1 MFSGNRDRQIEE
13 ELYKLK
19 FRHKTLVKMA
29 AGYKKRESEYY
40 KKAKKSLVKGDERT
54 ATTYA
59 RQSVQFSDMALKT
72 NNMACSVEVIES
84 RVREAV
90 QTGKLNDQMIQTVRL
105 LTAQLAPTTTM
116 TNMATLDKGF
126 EDIMVTTE
134 AIGNVLD
141 GVAAPAI
148 GYSQREQALLGM
160 AQEEIALDDMS
171 SLGASLGLP
180 GNNMVNS
187 LDNNKSVKNFF

>member
-1 MFSGNRDRQIEE
+1 MFSGNRERQIDE

-40 KKAKKSLVKGDERT
+40 KKAKKSLTKGDDRT
-54 ATTYA
+54 AATYA

-72 NNMACSVEVIES
+72 NNMACRVEVIES
-84 RVREAV
+84 RVRDAV
-90 QTGKLNDQMIQTVRL
+90 QTGKLSQQMMQTVSL
-105 LTAQLAPTTTM
+105 LTSQLAPAYTM
-116 TNMATLDKGF
+116 TNMGALDKGF

-134 AIGNVLD
+134 SIGAVLD
-141 GVAAPAI
+141 GVAAPAM
-148 GYSQREQALLGM
+148 GYSEREQSLLGM

-171 SLGASLGLP
+171 SFSASLAMPSGHHS
-180 GNNMVNS
+180 GVK
-187 LDNNKSVKNFF
+187 KSVKNYF